1 MMAVTFTDFNK
12 FGTYRK
18 AMEQWSQKAKNS
30 CQKFELRLK
39 ILEKLRQKG
48 GKFSVL
54 QDGVFGLK
62 KENILTVLGK
72 FCCFYIQDRL

>member
-1 MMAVTFTDFNK
+1 MNIFKEIPHPPKVSFKTSSDMMAVTFTDFNK

-54 QDGVFGLK
+54 
-62 KENILTVLGK
+62 
-72 FCCFYIQDRL
+72 